1 MSYAR
6 QMLDT
11 YPRTFSVDTDLQP
24 SMAGPNRTCLMRSP
38 GGRPA
43 KPNACEAAAVS
54 NAVVSNFA
62 AERRRGWDGLFG
74 TSH

>member
-38 GGRPA
+38 GGRPT

-54 NAVVSNFA
+54 NF
-62 AERRRGWDGLFG
+62 RR
-74 TSH
+74 